1 MRKTASKIFAAAA
14 CVCAFQT
21 LAAATASDAASSM
34 KSPGETA
41 TRSSAKVSAELPDHP
56 LAPAEFRRPD
66 GYQPRLYELNLRQ
79 ISEKYGAKTIER
91 GRAEYARV
99 SAVNE
104 SGKWKADG
112 KSIDAHKCPE
122 WFVDAK
128 LGIFI
133 DWGLW
138 SIASWAP
145 KRENGAMYPDW
156 YELRMYSDFTPD
168 SHFYGYRSY
177 HVKNWGAD
185 FERDHFIP
193 LFKAEKFDAKEL
205 MEVFAKAGAKYIV
218 PFNKHHS
225 GFCLWDC
232 SYTLRDTVDMGP
244 RRDIVREIVDA
255 CAAQN
260 LKFGFYMSL
269 TEWDYPV
276 VGKDGKMRNFSWGKT
291 LDYSPDMEYKA
302 SGKIAVEDYV
312 KEYLVPQ
319 SVEFIDKYSP
329 DILWFD
335 GEWRVSA
342 TELGGYDIA
351 AYFYNVNE
359 GKKQVAV
366 NDRYGEGT
374 PREVA
379 HKGGKKL
386 KKLLRA
392 IRGDFYTDEFGDTAD
407 CIDPAKYHPWEACR
421 GISQSY
427 GNNWQDNESNVLTSS
442 EFISMFADTV
452 ARGGNLLLL
461 VNLDGQGAIPE
472 IQKKRLL
479 DIGKWLSK
487 YGRAIYS
494 TRIIEPFATEEIA
507 YTRSKDGRTAYAIV
521 KKPKS
526 EMKLAI
532 APKKGSEI
540 VEIATGEKIGWTE
553 SDGGAVIKLPENLAE
568 SELPFALEIALK

>member
-1 MRKTASKIFAAAA
+1 M
-14 CVCAFQT
+14 
-21 LAAATASDAASSM
+21 
-34 KSPGETA
+34 
-41 TRSSAKVSAELPDHP
+41 
-56 LAPAEFRRPD
+56 
-66 GYQPRLYELNLRQ
+66 
-79 ISEKYGAKTIER
+79 
-91 GRAEYARV
+91 
-99 SAVNE
+99 
-104 SGKWKADG
+104 
-112 KSIDAHKCPE
+112 
-122 WFVDAK
+122 
-128 LGIFI
+128 
-133 DWGLW
+133 
-138 SIASWAP
+138 
-145 KRENGAMYPDW
+145 
-156 YELRMYSDFTPD
+156 
-168 SHFYGYRSY
+168 
-177 HVKNWGAD
+177 
-185 FERDHFIP
+185 
-193 LFKAEKFDAKEL
+193 
-205 MEVFAKAGAKYIV
+205 
-218 PFNKHHS
+218 
-225 GFCLWDC
+225 
-232 SYTLRDTVDMGP
+232 
-244 RRDIVREIVDA
+244 
-255 CAAQN
+255 
-260 LKFGFYMSL
+260 
-269 TEWDYPV
+269 
-276 VGKDGKMRNFSWGKT
+276 
-291 LDYSPDMEYKA
+291 
-302 SGKIAVEDYV
+302 
-312 KEYLVPQ
+312 
-319 SVEFIDKYSP
+319 
-329 DILWFD
+329 
-335 GEWRVSA
+335 
-342 TELGGYDIA
+342 
-351 AYFYNVNE
+351 NE